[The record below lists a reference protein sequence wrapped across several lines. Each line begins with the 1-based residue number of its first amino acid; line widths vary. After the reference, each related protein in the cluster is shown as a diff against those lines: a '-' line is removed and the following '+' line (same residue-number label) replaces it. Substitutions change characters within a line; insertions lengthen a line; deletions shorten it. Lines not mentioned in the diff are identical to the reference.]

1 MNTPMNASTSTRTR
15 DTGFF
20 ASLLTVMRKE
30 LRDFSRDRKTL
41 ALTLL
46 MGPLFYPILMLGMG
60 KLTEMRLS
68 TQLEKPLDV
77 AIVGKERAPNLVA
90 FLASQG
96 ITAMAKPPRD
106 VEGSIRAQEAD
117 VAIVID
123 EHYAQDWAAGRPA
136 RVSIVT
142 DSTRRNAE
150 IPVARVVSALDGYSQ
165 TTGAMRLLARG
176 VNPGITRVIG
186 VDRKDLATPE
196 ARRGVMLSVV
206 MPLILLILA
215 FIGGAHLSMDT
226 TAGERE
232 RQSLEPLLATPA
244 PRSALVSGKMLAAA
258 CIGITSLVLTLL
270 AFKLS
275 ANLAG
280 SGFARMMDVSFL
292 AIGKMMLI
300 LLPLVLIGTAL
311 LTFLSANSKS
321 MKEAQAHMTWLLFL
335 PMLPAYAL
343 MVYPLKDTQLW
354 QYAVPFLSQ
363 NQLLGRVSR
372 GESPSPEQWGVYL
385 AASLALAGLLWLSA
399 VWRYRQEKLAISG

>member
-1 MNTPMNASTSTRTR
+1 MNIRTARQVSFLTSM
-15 DTGFF
+15 
-20 ASLLTVMRKE
+20 LTVLKKE
-30 LRDFSRDRKTL
+30 LRDFGRDRKTL

-46 MGPLFYPILMLGMG
+46 MGPLIYPIIMLGMG
-60 KLTEMRLS
+60 KLTEMRLN
-68 TQLEKPLDV
+68 TQLEKPLEI
-77 AIVGKERAPNLVA
+77 AIVGREQAPSLTE

-96 ITAMAKPPRD
+96 ITAMKAPPKD
-106 VEGSIRAQEAD
+106 VEASIRAQDAD
-117 VAIVID
+117 VALVID
-123 EHYAQDWAAGRPA
+123 KDFAKDWRAGRPA
-136 RVSIVT
+136 RVTVVS
-142 DSTRRNAE
+142 DSTRRNADV
-150 IPVARVVSALDGYSQ
+150 PVGRVTSALSGYSQ
-165 TTGAMRLLARG
+165 TTGAMRLVARG
-176 VNPGITRVIG
+176 INPSVTQAVG

-196 ARRGVMLSVV
+196 AKRGVLLSVI

-258 CIGITSLVLTLL
+258 AIGITSLLLTLL

-280 SGFARMMDVSFL
+280 GGMAKMMDVSFL
-292 AIGKMMLI
+292 AMGKMLLV

-311 LTFLSANSKS
+311 LTFLSANAKS
-321 MKEAQAHMTWLLFL
+321 MKEAQAHMTWLLFV

-343 MVYPLKDTQLW
+343 MAYPLKDTQLW

-363 NQLLGRVSR
+363 NQLLGKISR
-372 GESPSPEQWGVYL
+372 GESPLPEQWGIYLVASLGL
-385 AASLALAGLLWLSA
+385 AALLWLAA
-399 VWRYRQEKLAISG
+399 VWRYKQERLAISG